1 MRKSSVYNFKSAL
14 RGILVGVLA
23 CMLMSGGAALAEGR
37 GLKIATQLDASEV
50 RDRETYTAAHRLLG
64 VSSQDHA
71 AMEDINEDYCAW
83 LEQSGTP
90 IDYPVTQGDD
100 NAYYLNHSFKG
111 ESSRAGCLFLDAR
124 NGEYFRDGNNIVYGH
139 HMKDDSMLATLV
151 NYHQQDYYDE
161 HPTLKLYTPYGDYDV
176 EVFASAIVDGK
187 KDFLEFNF
195 DSDEAFDNYW
205 KQFIDG
211 TEFKGDV
218 TVERGD
224 RLISLVTCT
233 YEYNDARY
241 IVCGKLTPVE
251 VWEE

>member
-1 MRKSSVYNFKSAL
+1 MNYPAWQIKSTDPAAEEAL
-14 RGILVGVLA
+14 AGAGCGALLRRVLA
-23 CMLMSGGAALAEGR
+23 AR
-37 GLKIATQLDASEV
+37 GCTDPAKVQA
-50 RDRETYTAAHRLLG
+50 LLG
-64 VSSQDHA
+64 AGAELSDPFLLRDMDKAVARIEQA
-71 AMEDINEDYCAW
+71 VENE
-83 LEQSGTP
+83 ET
-90 IDYPVTQGDD
+90 
-100 NAYYLNHSFKG
+100 
-111 ESSRAGCLFLDAR
+111 
-124 NGEYFRDGNNIVYGH
+124 IVI
-139 HMKDDSMLATLV
+139 
-151 NYHQQDYYDE
+151 
-161 HPTLKLYTPYGDYDV
+161 YGDYDV

-195 DSDEAFDNYW
+195 DSDEAFDDYW

>member
-1 MRKSSVYNFKSAL
+1 
-14 RGILVGVLA
+14 
-23 CMLMSGGAALAEGR
+23 
-37 GLKIATQLDASEV
+37 
-50 RDRETYTAAHRLLG
+50 
-64 VSSQDHA
+64 
-71 AMEDINEDYCAW
+71 MEDINEDYCAW

-195 DSDEAFDNYW
+195 DSDEAFDDYW